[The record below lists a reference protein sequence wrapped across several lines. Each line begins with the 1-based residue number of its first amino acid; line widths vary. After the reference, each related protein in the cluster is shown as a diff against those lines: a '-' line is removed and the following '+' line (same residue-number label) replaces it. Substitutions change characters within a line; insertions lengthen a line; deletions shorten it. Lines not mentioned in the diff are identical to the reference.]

1 MTSELSVRRLTD
13 DDFAE
18 YHALLV
24 SAFLEDP
31 DPEHQP
37 LLRRVLEMERHHGV
51 FDGAEQVGG
60 CGVMTRTL
68 TVPGGRARPLAAVT
82 QVGVKPGHRR
92 RGIMRMMMRAQLHA
106 LHEAGAEPVAGL
118 EASEAGIYGRYGYAP
133 ATEWADIR
141 VPRGTEFRSDVDTG
155 PDPVREAPRQDAL
168 PRLREL
174 HDRAASRVGW
184 LDRSAAVWDFRL
196 ADRPRAD
203 QTAYRF
209 ATHPR
214 GYAVY
219 RLRHGEGRREI
230 RARVEVLEIQALD
243 AVAAAALWR
252 YLLDIDLVSEVQWS
266 SAAVDDPIRWFLADS
281 RRARVEV
288 EDALWLRIVDLD
300 RALPARTY
308 AAEADVVF
316 QVSDQ
321 LCPWNAGRWRM
332 AVDAD
337 GQADVRR
344 TDAEPGLS
352 LDITA
357 LAAAYLG
364 GTPLAAL
371 ADAGL
376 VTEHH
381 AGSVRTL
388 SRAFL
393 ADRSPHCLVD
403 F

>member
-1 MTSELSVRRLTD
+1 M
-13 DDFAE
+13 
-18 YHALLV
+18 
-24 SAFLEDP
+24 
-31 DPEHQP
+31 
-37 LLRRVLEMERHHGV
+37 
-51 FDGAEQVGG
+51 
-60 CGVMTRTL
+60 
-68 TVPGGRARPLAAVT
+68 AAIT
-82 QVGVKPGHRR
+82 HVGVKPGHRR

-141 VPRGTEFRSDVDTG
+141 VPRGAEFRADVDTG
-155 PDPVREAPRQDAL
+155 PDPVREAPREDAL

-174 HDRAASRVGW
+174 HDRAAGRVGW
-184 LDRSAAVWDFRL
+184 LDRGAPVWDLWL
-196 ADRPRAD
+196 ADTPRAD
-203 QTAYRF
+203 RTAYRF

-219 RLRHGEGRREI
+219 RLLHGEGRREA
-230 RARVEVLEIQALD
+230 RARVEVLEIQSLD

-252 YLLDIDLVSEVQWS
+252 YLLDIDLVSEVQWFG
-266 SAAVDDPIRWFLADS
+266 AAVDDPIRWFLADP

-300 RALPARTY
+300 RALPARAY

-316 QVSDQ
+316 QVSDR

-337 GQADVRR
+337 GRAEVRR
-344 TDAEPGLS
+344 TDAEPALS
-352 LDITA
+352 LDISA

-364 GTPLAAL
+364 GTTLTALAA
-371 ADAGL
+371 AGL
-376 VTEHH
+376 VSEHRR
-381 AGSVRTL
+381 GSVRALT
-388 SRAFL
+388 RAFL
-393 ADRSPHCLVD
+393 ADRSPHCLID